1 MQFLVFLRDN
11 ARWLGGGFL
20 LFFFSSF
27 GQTFLISL
35 SAGDIRREYG
45 LSHGGFGSLY
55 MAATLASAFTLPRL
69 GHLADHHSAKKLAL
83 VMLPMLAL
91 AAAGMALSHHVVTLF
106 VTIYLL
112 RLLGQGM
119 MSHLAFT
126 TMARWF
132 SAQRGRAVSLATL
145 GLNTGEAV
153 LPLVFVALAASLG
166 WRNTWW
172 LAAGALLLVA
182 APLIAALVSVERAPQ
197 ASDPVARVATARDWS
212 RSEVLR
218 DPLFYAVMLA
228 MVPPAFIGNTI
239 FFHQVYLVELRGWS
253 LTAFA
258 SSFTLYALMTIAFT
272 LISGQLIDRVGGLRL
287 LPFYLLPLGL
297 ALLLLGSVQAAW
309 SMFAFM
315 ALYGVSNGFS
325 LSLYGSLWPELYG
338 LRNLGAIRAVIL
350 SMLVFASAAGPG
362 LGGLLIDAGVSYP
375 ALIVGLG
382 VYCVVISMVMLRV
395 TRRLRARV
403 SDLGRESA
411 DNAFAE
417 PH

>member
-35 SAGDIRREYG
+35 SAGDIRREYA

-55 MAATLASAFTLPRL
+55 MAATLVSALTLPRL
-69 GHLADHHSAKKLAL
+69 GHLADHHGAKRLAL
-83 VMLPMLAL
+83 FILPLLAL
-91 AAAGMALSHHVVTLF
+91 AAAGMALSQHIVTLF
-106 VTIYLL
+106 VVIYLL

-119 MSHLAFT
+119 MSHVAFT
-126 TMARWF
+126 AMARWF

-172 LAAGALLLVA
+172 LAAGLIALVA
-182 APLIAALVSVERAPQ
+182 LPLIAALVSAERAPQ

-212 RSEVLR
+212 RAEVLR
-218 DPLFYAVMLA
+218 DPFFYAVMLA
-228 MVPPAFIGNTI
+228 MVPPALIGNTI

-297 ALLLLGSVQAAW
+297 GLMLLGSVQAAW

-338 LRNLGAIRAVIL
+338 LRHLGAIRAVIL
-350 SMLVFASAAGPG
+350 SALVFASATGPG
-362 LGGLLIDAGVSYP
+362 LGGLLIDAGVSYL

-395 TRRLRARV
+395 TRRLKLRV
-403 SDLGRESA
+403 LA
-411 DNAFAE
+411 I
-417 PH
+417 

>member
-1 MQFLVFLRDN
+1 MQFFVFLRDN

-35 SAGDIRREYG
+35 SAGDIRREYA

-55 MAATLASAFTLPRL
+55 MAATLASALTLPRL
-69 GHLADHHSAKKLAL
+69 GHLADHYSAKKLAL
-83 VMLPMLAL
+83 LVLPMLAL
-91 AAAGMALSHHVVTLF
+91 AAAVMALSRHLVTLF
-106 VTIYLL
+106 MAIYLL

-132 SAQRGRAVSLATL
+132 SAQRGRAISLGTL

-172 LAAGALLLVA
+172 LAAGALLLLA
-182 APLIAALVSVERAPQ
+182 APLIAALVSVERAAQ

-212 RSEVLR
+212 RAEVLR

-338 LRNLGAIRAVIL
+338 IRHLGAIRAVIL
-350 SMLVFASAAGPG
+350 SLLVFASATGPG
-362 LGGLLIDAGVSYP
+362 LAGLLIDAGVSYP
-375 ALIVGLG
+375 ALIVTLG
-382 VYCVVISMVMLRV
+382 AYCLAISLVMLRV
-395 TRRLRARV
+395 TRRLRVRALAAAPPDAVQEV
-403 SDLGRESA
+403 SA
-411 DNAFAE
+411 A
-417 PH
+417 

>member
-83 VMLPMLAL
+83 AMLPMLAL

>member
-35 SAGDIRREYG
+35 SAGDIRREYA

-91 AAAGMALSHHVVTLF
+91 AAAGMALSQHIVTLF
-106 VTIYLL
+106 VVIYLL

-172 LAAGALLLVA
+172 LAAAALLLVA
-182 APLIAALVSVERAPQ
+182 APLIAALVSDERAPQ
-197 ASDPVARVATARDWS
+197 ASDPMARVATARDWS

-395 TRRLRARV
+395 TRRLRAR
-403 SDLGRESA
+403 A
-411 DNAFAE
+411 
-417 PH
+417 

>member
-1 MQFLVFLRDN
+1 
-11 ARWLGGGFL
+11 
-20 LFFFSSF
+20 
-27 GQTFLISL
+27 
-35 SAGDIRREYG
+35 
-45 LSHGGFGSLY
+45 
-55 MAATLASAFTLPRL
+55 
-69 GHLADHHSAKKLAL
+69 
-83 VMLPMLAL
+83 
-91 AAAGMALSHHVVTLF
+91 
-106 VTIYLL
+106 
-112 RLLGQGM
+112 
-119 MSHLAFT
+119 
-126 TMARWF
+126 MAR
-132 SAQRGRAVSLATL
+132 VT
-145 GLNTGEAV
+145 
-153 LPLVFVALAASLG
+153 
-166 WRNTWW
+166 
-172 LAAGALLLVA
+172 
-182 APLIAALVSVERAPQ
+182 
-197 ASDPVARVATARDWS
+197 TARDWS

-395 TRRLRARV
+395 TRRLRAR
-403 SDLGRESA
+403 A
-411 DNAFAE
+411 
-417 PH
+417 